1 MALSKVDYNSL
12 NVTAA
17 ASKALKWNSD
27 ADGFE
32 TGDIGGS
39 LVLLETQTA
48 SSSATIDFTSNID
61 DTYDEYV
68 FKFYDIHPSADITF
82 GFQVDTGT
90 NTSYNQTITST
101 TFRAYHDEAD
111 GDTSLGYASGD
122 DQAQGSA
129 MQPIA
134 LISTSNDDSASGEL
148 WIFNPSS
155 SVFVKHFIAT
165 SNGVKALSGQYSYNM
180 FTAGYINTTTAIT
193 RVQFKTSSGN
203 IDAGV
208 IKMYGVS

>member
-1 MALSKVDYNSL
+1 MALKFANNNSL
-12 NVTAA
+12 SAITTKP
-17 ASKALKWNSD
+17 SGLS
-27 ADGFE
+27 
-32 TGDIGGS
+32 GGS
-39 LVLLETQTA
+39 MNLISTQTA
-48 SSSATIDFTSNID
+48 SSSSTISFTSGID
-61 DTYDEYV
+61 STYDEYV

-101 TFRAYHDEAD
+101 TFRAYHNEA
-111 GDTSLGYASGD
+111 GGSTSLGYASGD
-122 DQAQGSA
+122 DQAQGTA

-148 WIFNPSS
+148 YIFNPSS
-155 SVFVKHFIAT
+155 SVFVKHFMAT
-165 SNGVKALSGQYSYNM
+165 SNGVKALSGQFTYNM

-203 IDAGV
+203 IDSGV
-208 IKMYGVS
+208 IKLYGVS

>member
-1 MALSKVDYNSL
+1 MALLFAKNNSL
-12 NVTAA
+12 SAVTALPA
-17 ASKALKWNSD
+17 AVS
-27 ADGFE
+27 
-32 TGDIGGS
+32 GGGLNLIS
-39 LVLLETQTA
+39 TQTA
-48 SSSATIDFTSNID
+48 SSSSTISFTSGID
-61 DTYDEYV
+61 STYDEYV

-101 TFRAYHDEAD
+101 TFRAYHNEAD

-148 WIFNPSS
+148 CIFNPSS

-203 IDAGV
+203 IDSGV
-208 IKMYGVS
+208 IKLYGIS